1 MENEAVII
9 NKYESIQKC
18 IKRIE
23 EEYEGNIEY
32 LYDYRKLEPIVLNLQ
47 RACEAAIDIAM
58 YIVSNRKLGVPQ
70 TKKEA
75 FIKLEENN
83 LISKTIS
90 SNMQKMIGFRNIA
103 IHDYKQIDEEVLADV
118 IQNHLIDLTDFAKEI
133 LNLER

>member
-23 EEYEGNIEY
+23 EEYDGNKDN
-32 LYDYRKLEPIVLNLQ
+32 LYDYRKLDPIVLNIQ

-58 YIVSNRKLGVPQ
+58 YIISNRKLGVPQ

-83 LISKTIS
+83 LITKEIS
-90 SNMQKMIGFRNIA
+90 INMQKMIGFRNIA
-103 IHDYKQIDEEVLADV
+103 IHDYKQIDEEILADV
-118 IQNHLIDLTDFAKEI
+118 IQNHLTDLTDFAKQI